1 MRIRMT
7 MAMPHLIQ
15 QGKCSFPVPG
25 IWDVA
30 LWKCYS
36 QIVHPSSHFNL
47 ESCHYKIKHAY
58 KNIM

>member
-30 LWKCYS
+30 L
-36 QIVHPSSHFNL
+36 
-47 ESCHYKIKHAY
+47 
-58 KNIM
+58 